1 MTATTDTGLTV
12 GYLDG
17 QFVPRHPSLG
27 SGIDRWPSTA
37 GIEVQYMS
45 A

>member
-12 GYLDG
+12 GGLDG
-17 QFVPRHPSLG
+17 QFFPRRPSLD

-37 GIEVQYMS
+37 GIEVQYLS